1 MRVGL
6 IALWLW
12 FAAAAAVAQDVRV
25 PEGWASRVED
35 GSLAIASPADRQGR
49 RVVYMLRQAE
59 TVSGNAETWFRRK
72 VAALVSQHR
81 LILNGKL
88 EREGTLLKIAHV
100 VRTREGADVSYNAY
114 AYAAGAGQ
122 QLILLY
128 YPDSLDASDPRV
140 GTALE
145 GAAVTDQTDGWT
157 VLGLSGTGAVDV
169 LARLVPM
176 DLRLAAFPVGRA
188 VRTQLNHMN
197 VVILR
202 VSDYAFEIM
211 AFRSMARTAWH
222 EVETTMHMVAARAGT
237 KI

>member
-1 MRVGL
+1 MPEL
-6 IALWLW
+6 IAKSALEGQRLTVGTVTLAEVDVGKVTSVAG
-12 FAAAAAVAQDVRV
+12 FPGGAKAVAKGLKTLGLAMPEPNTFVEKKGARIVWTGRDQAFLVGVV
-25 PEGWASRVED
+25 P
-35 GSLAIASPADRQGR
+35 
-49 RVVYMLRQAE
+49 
-59 TVSGNAETWFRRK
+59 
-72 VAALVSQHR
+72 
-81 LILNGKL
+81 
-88 EREGTLLKIAHV
+88 
-100 VRTREGADVSYNAY
+100 
-114 AYAAGAGQ
+114 
-122 QLILLY
+122 
-128 YPDSLDASDPRV
+128 
-140 GTALE
+140 TALE